1 LTPFNS
7 IGEFKSR
14 QKSDRLAH
22 LRIFMESKRPMSKP
36 FKKKIINRL
45 KRKLAGVTAGAVTG
59 AVAGSIIFPAVGT
72 GIGAVIGAFGGS
84 TIATVDLVSD
94 LGKRKKSHPEET
106 ISERFANVYE
116 DED

>member
-1 LTPFNS
+1 MNTRKVF
-7 IGEFKSR
+7 
-14 QKSDRLAH
+14 
-22 LRIFMESKRPMSKP
+22 
-36 FKKKIINRL
+36 NRL
-45 KRKLAGVTAGAVTG
+45 KRKLGGVTAGAVAG

-72 GIGAVIGAFGGS
+72 FIGAMIGGLGGS

-94 LGKRKKSHPEET
+94 LGKRKKSHPDET